1 MKLFLSARR
10 FFLLL
15 LLHFRPSWACVNLWD
30 KYSIWTYICLSHKS
44 LISSWISIKFASA
57 IFLCMLYLWNNFQP
71 KASTWM
77 YLMSTA
83 IMVPNN
89 KGNFEKV
96 PGHNFFKFSLNIRT
110 SIWFLYLKFYANHVF
125 VVYAMK
131 IINQQCRIAFVN
143 IHKKQWYA
151 KQKHPGCKKSARPRR
166 SSIVNG

>member
-1 MKLFLSARR
+1 MKLFLSARH
-10 FFLLL
+10 FFLL
-15 LLHFRPSWACVNLWD
+15 LLHFRPSWACVNPRD

-44 LISSWISIKFASA
+44 LICSWISIKFASA
-57 IFLCMLYLWNNFQP
+57 ILLCMLYLWNNFQP

-77 YLMSTA
+77 YLISTA
-83 IMVPNN
+83 IMIHN

-96 PGHNFFKFSLNIRT
+96 PGHNFFKLSLNIHT
-110 SIWFLYLKFYANHVF
+110 SIWFVYLKFYENHLF
-125 VVYAMK
+125 VVYAMG
-131 IINQQCRIAFVN
+131 IINQQCRITFVY